1 MKHVGALSKEVKY
14 LPLPDT
20 AYQMATERLRTM
32 QTGTGFAGVP
42 EVGLP
47 VEEILKRPPK
57 A

>member
-1 MKHVGALSKEVKY
+1 VPALAKEVKY
-14 LPLPDT
+14 LPLPET
-20 AYQMATERLRTM
+20 AYQMAITRVSSL
-32 QTGTGFAGVP
+32 QTGTGFGGIP